1 MSKQLKQDRKDSPPK
16 LPEVK
21 KFDMGPEKKKST
33 QEIAFM
39 LAPPLQG
46 YKRKNSFSRASETNV
61 SSKVDKKQ

>member
-1 MSKQLKQDRKDSPPK
+1 
-16 LPEVK
+16 
-21 KFDMGPEKKKST
+21 MGPEKKKST